1 MTRDDMNAMWTA
13 RWRGLRA
20 SGLRMSE
27 YARREGFDAHC
38 AYRWRRS
45 ARLSGRWSDTE
56 PLKTAVIA
64 KPRTATTFARVAV
77 TDALPVRSALLLR
90 AVLLNGRR
98 VEVELGAIGQLGE
111 VLEVLERRP

>member
-1 MTRDDMNAMWTA
+1 
-13 RWRGLRA
+13 
-20 SGLRMSE
+20 MSE
-27 YARREGFDAHC
+27 YARREGFDAHS

-56 PLKTAVIA
+56 PVKTAVVA
-64 KPRTATTFARVAV
+64 KSRRAMPFARVTV
-77 TDALPVRSALLLR
+77 TDTPAMRSALLLR

-111 VLEVLERRP
+111 VLEVLERHP